1 MNVLLFIIVLVLVIN
16 AIFWSMYSH
25 NDHCVLASMLGL
37 QKCPAHWMHILF
49 GIICYIAAVLIVQWK
64 YIVQE

>member
-1 MNVLLFIIVLVLVIN
+1 
-16 AIFWSMYSH
+16 MYSH

-49 GIICYIAAVLIVQWK
+49 GIICYIAAVFIVQWK